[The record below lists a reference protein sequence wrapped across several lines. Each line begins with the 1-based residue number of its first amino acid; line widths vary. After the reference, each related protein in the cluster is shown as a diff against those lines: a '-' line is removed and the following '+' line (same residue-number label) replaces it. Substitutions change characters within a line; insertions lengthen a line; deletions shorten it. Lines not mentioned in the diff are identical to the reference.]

1 MGMKNKFFMKKDNLQ
16 DMFSRLEQ
24 GFDIESPNS
33 GHKDR
38 FLEKLNAQNQKQI
51 VSRSKSNRNL
61 WAPLLGIAAS
71 ILLIV
76 TLTFSFSNNEEP
88 SGLASVSPKMAE
100 TQSFF
105 AAVIEEE
112 LSKIEKER
120 APETEWLI
128 NDAMTQMKTLE
139 KQYNTFKID
148 LKESGNDKRVIH
160 AMIDNFYN
168 RIELLK
174 TVLKSIEDVKL
185 IKQNFDE
192 NSNTI

>member
-1 MGMKNKFFMKKDNLQ
+1 MKKDNLQ
-16 DMFSRLEQ
+16 DLFNRLEYD
-24 GFDIESPNS
+24 FDIEVPNA

-38 FLEKLNAQNQKQI
+38 FLEKLKAQNKQQI
-51 VSRSKSNRNL
+51 VSISKPKRTL
-61 WAPLLGIAAS
+61 WKPLFGIAAS

-76 TLTFSFSNNEEP
+76 TLTFSFSKNEAP

-105 AAVIEEE
+105 ASVIEEE
-112 LSKIEKER
+112 LSKLEKAR

-128 NDAMTQMKTLE
+128 NDAMTQMETLE
-139 KQYNTFKID
+139 KQYNNLKTD
-148 LKESGNDKRVIH
+148 LKESGHDKRVIH
-160 AMIDNFYN
+160 AMIYNFYN

-174 TVLKSIEDVKL
+174 TVLKSIEEVKL